1 MEHEIDATEELVKQ
15 VDEVT
20 DIRPVKELVDIPY
33 EELTEEEKK
42 YLISALKVH
51 CQEREKM
58 TQRALKEADRL
69 KQIHLQELNKIA
81 DSLTFIKS
89 VAVNHAS
96 TITLAIK
103 NIEREVNHNGN

>member
-15 VDEVT
+15 VEEVT
-20 DIRPVKELVDIPY
+20 DIRPVKELVDVPY
-33 EELTEEEKK
+33 GELTEEEKE

-69 KQIHLQELNKIA
+69 KQIHQRELQKIA
-81 DSLTFIKS
+81 GTLTFIKS
-89 VAVNHAS
+89 VAVDHAS

-103 NIEREVNHNGN
+103 DIEREVNNNGN